1 MERHRRAN
9 RARSSDIASKLHQIG
24 MRYKAVVDVHR
35 EIVGRIAASAL
46 CNEDEIPGT
55 VVRGSGF
62 GSRRQGEAGTANE
75 IRDQSLVHDLLS
87 RELG

>member
-1 MERHRRAN
+1 MPY
-9 RARSSDIASKLHQIG
+9 KLHQIG
-24 MRYKAVVDVHR
+24 MRHNAVVYVHG

-46 CNEDEIPGT
+46 CNEDEIPGI

-62 GSRRQGEAGTANE
+62 GSRRQGKAGTAND

-87 RELG
+87 RGIG

>member
-1 MERHRRAN
+1 
-9 RARSSDIASKLHQIG
+9 
-24 MRYKAVVDVHR
+24 MRYNAVVYVHR

-62 GSRRQGEAGTANE
+62 GSRRQHKAGTAND

-87 RELG
+87 RGIG

>member
-1 MERHRRAN
+1 MPY
-9 RARSSDIASKLHQIG
+9 KFHQIG
-24 MRYKAVVDVHR
+24 MRHNTVVYVHG

-62 GSRRQGEAGTANE
+62 GSRRQGKAGTAND

-87 RELG
+87 KRIG

>member
-1 MERHRRAN
+1 MRHN
-9 RARSSDIASKLHQIG
+9 
-24 MRYKAVVDVHR
+24 AVVYVHC

-46 CNEDEIPGT
+46 RNEDEILGT

-62 GSRRQGEAGTANE
+62 GSSRQHKAGTAND

-87 RELG
+87 RGIG

>member
-1 MERHRRAN
+1 MRHN
-9 RARSSDIASKLHQIG
+9 
-24 MRYKAVVDVHR
+24 AVVYVHG

-62 GSRRQGEAGTANE
+62 RSGRQGKAGTAND

-87 RELG
+87 RGTG